1 VKTEAKWYLGL
12 GAAFTAFLG
21 WLYFRPHP
29 SGWGGQDAP
38 FDLLN
43 QPMPGGR
50 GTSPTFVGEESNGQT
65 VRVGV
70 GESLFVRLP
79 SNPSTGYGWE
89 IASISPALGAPKIEE
104 MPGAGVGASGWTRF
118 IWDMTPNMMGTQRL
132 QLAYVAPGRGGAA
145 AKTFSLTLNVG

>member
-1 VKTEAKWYLGL
+1 MQTETKWYVGL
-12 GAAFTAFLG
+12 GAVFTAFLG
-21 WLYFRPHP
+21 WLYFRPRPTDFQFP
-29 SGWGGQDAP
+29 SQLP
-38 FDLLN
+38 
-43 QPMPGGR
+43 PMPGGR

-79 SNPSTGYGWE
+79 SNPSTGYRWE

-118 IWDMTPNMMGTQRL
+118 IWDMTPNMVGTQRL
-132 QLAYVAPGRGGAA
+132 QLAYVAPGRGGAV